1 VIVAENT
8 LEEPAFVYFTIN
20 QPHPLYRTYIDHRWV
35 YLQPGERRQ
44 VLVMVESLLGDQR
57 FDTIV
62 REFKH
67 QERRIMTTLRLSAL
81 GDTRSTCTATV
92 LGGAS
97 ILAVAGIGTEFRRF
111 DIRGGRGE
119 GFVARTDTGAGVNG
133 PVLVSI
139 MPRKLETNRQEIIRQ
154 VTAQGGRFVVEVGE
168 SMDARVQAH
177 YLGTYP
183 YGPCDS
189 RELKV

>member
-1 VIVAENT
+1 
-8 LEEPAFVYFTIN
+8 
-20 QPHPLYRTYIDHRWV
+20 
-35 YLQPGERRQ
+35 
-44 VLVMVESLLGDQR
+44 
-57 FDTIV
+57 
-62 REFKH
+62 
-67 QERRIMTTLRLSAL
+67 
-81 GDTRSTCTATV
+81 
-92 LGGAS
+92 
-97 ILAVAGIGTEFRRF
+97 
-111 DIRGGRGE
+111 
-119 GFVARTDTGAGVNG
+119 
-133 PVLVSI
+133 